1 VPQSA
6 GTAAATFGRTQVRP
20 NVTATRGR
28 TCDRKRVVCGL
39 PVGDPSARGG
49 YLRLLNRAVRVASPS
64 ASRAT
69 SHHPARRQRL
79 AGVTLRVFRRMKQE
93 TDDGRGQ
100 PGAADLTLRR
110 ERRLVGP
117 AKLIERSL
125 DAGVKRRKEVRGG
138 EMTVGLRLLHQELT
152 LCVSERLSPS
162 VGEQTIEAA
171 DRMKH
176 MEPDRRRVWVHMPE
190 TLRRQV
196 LQDALDFFA
205 RLQEAVG
212 DGLKMP

>member
-1 VPQSA
+1 
-6 GTAAATFGRTQVRP
+6 
-20 NVTATRGR
+20 
-28 TCDRKRVVCGL
+28 
-39 PVGDPSARGG
+39 
-49 YLRLLNRAVRVASPS
+49 
-64 ASRAT
+64 
-69 SHHPARRQRL
+69 
-79 AGVTLRVFRRMKQE
+79 
-93 TDDGRGQ
+93 
-100 PGAADLTLRR
+100 R

-125 DAGVKRRKEVRGG
+125 DGGVKRRKQVSGG
-138 EMTVGLRLLHQELT
+138 DGALQLCLLRQDLT

-190 TLRRQV
+190 ALRRQV

-212 DGLKMP
+212 DGLKMPWYAGNRSTQP